1 MKEKIRPFLGKLT
14 RKYLS
19 GAYKVYEKLYWHM
32 VNRKKNRGLHEKG
45 YEYLSKID
53 EILTRNGIK
62 YFVTYGSLLGVIRE
76 GKFMDYDND
85 IDFGII
91 KTEKFSWENLEKS
104 MQEIGMVKKHQ
115 FLLNDKIT
123 EQTYVATA
131 LSVDF
136 FLYEEENGKSISY
149 IYYHKKDEE
158 YQENQFSVAVNS
170 TSLISDVKRIPFQ
183 TGTVAVPSNPELFL
197 REIYGEDWRTPIIGW
212 EKERDIVLKEY
223 GYLEKQP

>member
-1 MKEKIRPFLGKLT
+1 MKGKIRPVLGKFA

-19 GAYKVYEKLYWHM
+19 GAYKVYEKIYWHM
-32 VNRKKNRGLHEKG
+32 VRQKKNRGLRKNG

-62 YFVTYGSLLGVIRE
+62 YFITYGSLLGIIRE
-76 GKFMDYDND
+76 GKFMDYDDD
-85 IDFGII
+85 IDLGII
-91 KTEKFSWENLEKS
+91 ETEEFSWENLEKS
-104 MQEIGMVKKHQ
+104 MREIGMVKKHQ
-115 FLLNDKIT
+115 FLLNNKIT
-123 EQTYVATA
+123 EQTYTARA

-149 IYYHKKDEE
+149 IYYHKKDKE
-158 YQENQFSVAVNS
+158 YKANQFSVAVNI
-170 TSLISDVKRIPFQ
+170 TSLISDVKRIPVQ
-183 TGTVAVPSNPELFL
+183 AGTAAVPSNPELFL
-197 REIYGEDWRTPIIGW
+197 REIYGEDWRTPIKGW